1 MEKKESDKMKKIFLP
16 LILLIVFGYILVIVI
31 GISVELFLASVAIL
45 IASAAILYQNSIIK
59 RKNSELDEKDNQL
72 INIIQSLEEMA
83 SSRDAYKSLAE
94 LDNLTGLLN
103 KKAMETICTVT
114 VKHGHHAFFMIDL
127 DHFKQ
132 INDTFG
138 HQYGDEVIC
147 EFAKKL
153 RTICRSNDC
162 ISRFGGDE
170 FTILFKNIKDK
181 RMIEKKAQMINEI
194 ARQIKLKN
202 NMELTASIGIAIVP
216 ETGRDY
222 NIVFDSAD
230 LALYKTKNQGKNGYT
245 IF

>member
-1 MEKKESDKMKKIFLP
+1 MPKIFLS
-16 LILLIVFGYILVIVI
+16 LIFLLVFMGYLLVGILN
-31 GISVELFLASVAIL
+31 ISIELFLASVAIF
-45 IASAAILYQNSIIK
+45 IALTAILYQNSIIRK
-59 RKNSELDEKDNQL
+59 KNSELDEKDNQL

-83 SSRDAYKSLAE
+83 SSRDAYKTLAE

-103 KKAMETICTVT
+103 KKAMETICTAT

-181 RMIEKKAQMINEI
+181 NMIQKKAQLINEL

-202 NMELTASIGIAIVP
+202 DMELTASIGIAIVP
-216 ETGRDY
+216 DTGRDY

-230 LALYKTKNQGKNGYT
+230 LALYKTKSQGKNGYNV
-245 IF
+245 F